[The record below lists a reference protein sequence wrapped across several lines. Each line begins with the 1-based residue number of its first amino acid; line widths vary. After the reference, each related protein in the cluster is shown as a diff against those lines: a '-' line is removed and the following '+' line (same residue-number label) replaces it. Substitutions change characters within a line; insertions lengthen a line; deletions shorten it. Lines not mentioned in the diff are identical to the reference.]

1 MTNHLDIFLVQ
12 DLIKISTFFQIGVK
26 SFLYLI
32 HLSEILEY
40 LTFIYLNKMN
50 KEDRIL
56 ILKVLSIT
64 LKGVEI
70 IFLLIEYASIY
81 YLIIY

>member
-32 HLSEILEY
+32 HLSEILDY

-70 IFLLIEYASIY
+70 IFLLIEYA
-81 YLIIY
+81 